1 MRLVL
6 DAESEAAAYRNVG
19 MGPEAEAPPVR
30 LSPWGHRQRGRG
42 TRKDVPAGNGT
53 GRSQGQLLPQHA
65 ADTECSQC
73 CGPGVPPQQA
83 DSGRPRFTGHVLAV
97 PSLSRRGEKLSEGPS
112 YQDTVPMIWA
122 PASRPSRPPKA
133 PLPGT
138 GALGVRFSL

>member
-1 MRLVL
+1 MRIVL

-73 CGPGVPPQQA
+73 CGQTPVSRGSQA
-83 DSGRPRFTGHVLAV
+83 MSSLCPRLPEGARS
-97 PSLSRRGEKLSEGPS
+97 SLR
-112 YQDTVPMIWA
+112 
-122 PASRPSRPPKA
+122 A
-133 PLPGT
+133 PLTRTQFP
-138 GALGVRFSL
+138 

>member
-1 MRLVL
+1 MRIVL
-6 DAESEAAAYRNVG
+6 DTESEAAAYRNVG

-73 CGPGVPPQQA
+73 CGPGVPPQRA
-83 DSGRPRFTGHVLAV
+83 DSGRSRSQAMSSLCPRLPEGARS
-97 PSLSRRGEKLSEGPS
+97 SLR
-112 YQDTVPMIWA
+112 
-122 PASRPSRPPKA
+122 A
-133 PLPGT
+133 PLTRTQFP
-138 GALGVRFSL
+138 